1 MNENHSLRSVVSF
14 SFAFVKKK
22 KKKEKCRLNYIGAGT
37 GKRKTDEKEK
47 AARGVGAA
55 ATAIA
60 VAGTVLRPRERV
72 NFHEHGGNEEQP
84 EGRGVE
90 PRLWRQAQRYYT
102 RAYQHLPWCDALL
115 HRSGRVYSA
124 QVRRLVLCGYVLKQI
139 SIFDPRSYSIRDE
152 EIFLVSPP

>member
-1 MNENHSLRSVVSF
+1 MKIIRFVSF
-14 SFAFVKKK
+14 SFVKKK
-22 KKKEKCRLNYIGAGT
+22 KKCLNYIGADAGE
-37 GKRKTDEKEK
+37 RKTDEKEK

-72 NFHEHGGNEEQP
+72 NFHDEHGGDEEQP

-102 RAYQHLPWCDALL
+102 RAYQHLPRCDALL

-139 SIFDPRSYSIRDE
+139 SLSPRHSSV
-152 EIFLVSPP
+152 FVFHP

>member
-1 MNENHSLRSVVSF
+1 MD
-14 SFAFVKKK
+14 
-22 KKKEKCRLNYIGAGT
+22 AGE
-37 GKRKTDEKEK
+37 RKTDEKEK

-72 NFHEHGGNEEQP
+72 NFHDEHGGDEEQP

-102 RAYQHLPWCDALL
+102 RAYQHLPRCDALL

-139 SIFDPRSYSIRDE
+139 SLSPRHSSV
-152 EIFLVSPP
+152 FVFHP